1 MLLSGCSDVRTASES
16 SFLRSD
22 YYTRG
27 IGVYP
32 GCPQEDFSPVLLP
45 DNHYRNLALLRA
57 TYQSSAYDYN
67 LTSQLLTDGIVT
79 DQSPPILRPPDS
91 RRQCPQA
98 RTGVDDRRRPLFAQH
113 SAR

>member
-1 MLLSGCSDVRTASES
+1 MKKKETIAFMVGGVGALMLLSGCSEVRTASED

-32 GCPQEDFSPVLLP
+32 GCPQEDFSPELLP
-45 DNHYRNLALLRA
+45 DRDQYRNLALLRA

-79 DQSPPILRPPDS
+79 G
-91 RRQCPQA
+91 QA
-98 RTGVDDRRRPLFAQH
+98 PRRRTLFA
-113 SAR
+113 

>member
-79 DQSPPILRPPDS
+79 DHVLDPWHERVPPILRPPDS
-91 RRQCPQA
+91 
-98 RTGVDDRRRPLFAQH
+98 
-113 SAR
+113 